1 MAKLNSEDHK
11 VFDIGAKI
19 VKGALIVGTFIGSVF
34 LGKAA
39 LDLKNGNTDDDY
51 DNDNDDLDD
60 DMV

>member
-19 VKGALIVGTFIGSVF
+19 VKGVLIVGACIGSAF

-39 LDLKNGNTDDDY
+39 LDWKNSNSDDD
-51 DNDNDDLDD
+51 DDDDDLNDNL
-60 DMV
+60 V